1 MSSSVILI
9 PSVAASCRVQYP
21 SRMLFFC
28 WLISENLE
36 AGEKVGRLDNA
47 TGGKRRAQIV
57 LVLDLDV

>member
-1 MSSSVILI
+1 M
-9 PSVAASCRVQYP
+9 P
-21 SRMLFFC
+21 FFC
-28 WLISENLE
+28 WLISEDLE